1 VADRMLMTGP
11 DLRGGRTRSPH
22 RRPVGARE
30 RPGRYLADAD
40 VRADAGRRPAERGS
54 AGPPA
59 DGSVS
64 ATAGPAERGS
74 AGPPADGSVSAPA
87 GPAERG
93 SAGPPADGSVSAP
106 AGPAEDGSVSAPAPG
121 EESWTPW
128 ASALAELR
136 RATDL
141 VAAVGLDELGEPDVQ
156 AWLEGLQGLLDRLEG
171 AKRRAAGTLRD
182 RAVRRRG
189 PGRESR
195 AKREVDEFLTGRLRL
210 SPADA
215 KRTSDAGRDLTT
227 NPRLGEAVDAGE
239 LRPDHAVVIAA
250 ATRDL
255 APEQAERVQ
264 RELTAAAAAQ
274 DPTEL
279 GRTARRLRAQVAP
292 EEAERAQQRA
302 RQRRFARFS
311 SQADGSLLI
320 NALVPAGLDAETAL
334 AWVDKHR
341 TPDAQGEQRS
351 PEQRTC
357 DALLTGMRAGL
368 DDPCGPTVQG
378 VSPHVSVL
386 VTLAELAAGIGCGE
400 ASWTGPILMSDVR
413 RLLRNA
419 SVTTIVVD
427 DAKLPLTVSK
437 ARQQASVG
445 LRRALA
451 ARDGGCRMP
460 GCTAPPS
467 WCDVA
472 HGGTPA
478 RDDGLLRLDNALLLC
493 RRHHRQVDQPGWRI
507 TIRGPDIAFHQPDG
521 RTIRAGPPH
530 RAALAT
536 GRAGASPLGPG

>member
-1 VADRMLMTGP
+1 VAHADAELSTGP
-11 DLRGGRTRSPH
+11 GLGGGRPRRRH
-22 RRPVGARE
+22 RWPLAARE
-30 RPGRYLADAD
+30 RPERYLVGRDAQD
-40 VRADAGRRPAERGS
+40 VARGKAGVEAGVPIGARRPGDE
-54 AGPPA
+54 PA
-59 DGSVS
+59 
-64 ATAGPAERGS
+64 
-74 AGPPADGSVSAPA
+74 
-87 GPAERG
+87 
-93 SAGPPADGSVSAP
+93 
-106 AGPAEDGSVSAPAPG
+106 
-121 EESWTPW
+121 W
-128 ASALAELR
+128 ASVLAELR

-141 VAAVGLDELGEPDVQ
+141 VAGVGLDELAEPDVQ
-156 AWLEGLQGLLDRLEG
+156 AWLEGLQGQLDRLEG
-171 AKRRAAGTLRD
+171 AKHRAAGTLRD

-255 APEQAERVQ
+255 APERAARVE
-264 RELTAAAAAQ
+264 RELTAAAAEQ
-274 DPTEL
+274 DPSEL

-292 EEAERAQQRA
+292 EEAERSEQRS

-311 SQADGSLLI
+311 PQTDGSLLI
-320 NALVPAGLDAETAL
+320 NALVPAGVDAETAMTWL
-334 AWVDKHR
+334 DRYR
-341 TPDAQGEQRS
+341 TPDAAGEART

-386 VTLAELAAGIGCGE
+386 VTAAELAAGSGCGE
-400 ASWTGPILMSDVR
+400 ATWTGPILLSDVR
-413 RLLRNA
+413 RLLRDA
-419 SVTTIVVD
+419 SVTAIVVD
-427 DAKLPLTVSK
+427 DAKLPLAVSK
-437 ARQQASVG
+437 ARQQVSIG
-445 LRRALA
+445 LWRALV

-478 RDDGLLRLDNALLLC
+478 REHGNLRLANALLLC
-493 RRHHRQVDQPGWRI
+493 RRHHRQVDRPGWRI
-507 TIRGPDIAFHQPDG
+507 TIRGPDIRFHRPDG

-536 GRAGASPLGPG
+536 ARAGAGASRLELA